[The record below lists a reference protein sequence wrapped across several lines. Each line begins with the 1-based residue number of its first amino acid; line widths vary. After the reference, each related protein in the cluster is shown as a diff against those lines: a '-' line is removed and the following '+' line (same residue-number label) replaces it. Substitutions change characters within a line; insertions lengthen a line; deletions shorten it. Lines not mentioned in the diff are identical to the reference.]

1 MATSAAAIAITGG
14 AGGIGS
20 SLVRMLQANG
30 KRTVSL
36 DLKPGPEA
44 TASHQLDI
52 SEEPGIAGAFQGM
65 GPLSGLVCI
74 AGTNVRGR
82 VEELPWEDW
91 RRVMIVNVRGAMLSM
106 KHASPLLQEGAGI
119 VLISSV
125 SAHIGTDGYTAYHTS
140 KGALLGLMR
149 AASGEFA
156 PRNIRVNAVSPGWVD
171 TPFTD
176 SALAELPDGEAVRK
190 RALDA
195 HIPGRMARPGEI
207 ACAIEFLLSDAA
219 SFVTGTELVVDG
231 GFLRNR

>member
-1 MATSAAAIAITGG
+1 MESSAAAIAITGG

-20 SLVRMLQANG
+20 SLVRMLRANG
-30 KRTVSL
+30 KRTISL
-36 DLKPGPEA
+36 DLRPSPEA
-44 TASHQLDI
+44 TASHRLDV
-52 SEEPGIAGAFQGM
+52 SDEPGIAGAFRGM

-82 VEELPWEDW
+82 VEDLSWEDW
-91 RRVMIVNVRGAMLSM
+91 RRVMNVNVRGAMLAM
-106 KHASPLLQEGAGI
+106 KHASPLFREGAGI
-119 VLISSV
+119 ALVSSV

-176 SALAELPDGEAVRK
+176 SALSELPDGEAVRE
-190 RALDA
+190 RAGNA
-195 HIPGRMARPGEI
+195 HVLGRMARPGEI

-231 GFLRNR
+231 GFLRKR